1 VHSDLIPIG
10 KTYFDEDDLKAVAQP
25 LKDGWVLQGKFV
37 KEFEDMFSKFT
48 SSGNSIAVSSC
59 STALQ
64 LVLAT
69 YNLKEGDEVIV
80 PSFTWIA
87 TANAVE
93 YTGAKPVFV
102 DIEQGT
108 FNIDVKKLEE
118 KITSNTKGIIAVHL
132 FGLCADMD
140 EIIRIAKENNLF
152 VVEDAACAL
161 GSYYKGKHCGT
172 FGDYGCFSFH
182 PRKSITTGEGGM
194 ITTNDSA
201 KDALCRSLRN
211 HGASNKKDLPFLL
224 TDYDNLGYNFRM
236 TDIQGALGVSQMK
249 KIDFLLSERKRIA
262 GLYDKYLKDIKF
274 LKLPSAGKDYIHS
287 YQSYVCLFAPEEINE
302 NNLDRV
308 FANRNALMQKLDE
321 AGIMTRQGTH
331 SAAHQTYY
339 KKKYSI
345 KEADCINSLI
355 SEKCTIALPL
365 YPGLKEE
372 DVSFVASNLSTFI
385 L

>member
-1 VHSDLIPIG
+1 MRELIPIG
-10 KTYFDEDDLKAVAQP
+10 KTYFDDDDLKAVTQP

-37 KEFEDMFSKFT
+37 KEFEDLFSKFT
-48 SSGNSIAVSSC
+48 DAKSSIAVSSC

-64 LVLAT
+64 LVLSI
-69 YNLKEGDEVIV
+69 YGLKEGDEVIV

-87 TANAVE
+87 TANAIE
-93 YTGAKPVFV
+93 YTGAKPVFI
-102 DIEQGT
+102 DIDLTT
-108 FNIDVKKLEE
+108 FNIDVKKIEE
-118 KITSNTKGIIAVHL
+118 KITSRTKGIIAVHL

-140 EIIRIAKENNLF
+140 AINSLARKHDLF

-194 ITTNDSA
+194 ITTNDSD

-211 HGASNKKDLPFLL
+211 HGTSDKKDLPFLL

-262 GLYDKYLKDIKF
+262 GLYGKYLSETKF
-274 LKLPSAGKDYIHS
+274 LKLPSAGNEYVHS
-287 YQSYVCLFAPEEINE
+287 YQSYVCLFTPEEINVD
-302 NNLDRV
+302 NLSV
-308 FANRNALMQKLDE
+308 MFEQRNAFMQKLDE

-331 SAAHQTYY
+331 SVAHQSYY
-339 KKKYSI
+339 KKKYKLSDT
-345 KEADCINSLI
+345 DCFNSVI
-355 SEKCTIALPL
+355 AEKCTIALPL
-365 YPGLKEE
+365 YPGLPEK
-372 DVSFVASNLSTFI
+372 DISYIASKLSTI
-385 L
+385 PL

>member
-1 VHSDLIPIG
+1 MIPIG
-10 KTYFDEDDLKAVAQP
+10 KTYFDDDDFKAVAQP

-37 KEFEDMFSKFT
+37 NQFEDVFSGFT
-48 SSGNSIAVSSC
+48 EAKNAIAVSSC

-93 YTGAKPVFV
+93 YTGAKPVFI
-102 DIEQGT
+102 DIDLST
-108 FNIDVKKLEE
+108 FNIDVKKLED
-118 KITSNTKGIIAVHL
+118 KITARTKGIIAVHL
-132 FGLCADMD
+132 FGLCADMAA
-140 EIIRIAKENNLF
+140 INAIAKKNNLF

-201 KDALCRSLRN
+201 KDTLCRSLRN
-211 HGASNKKDLPFLL
+211 HGGSDAKQLPFLL
-224 TDYDNLGYNFRM
+224 SDYENLGYNFRM

-249 KIDFLLSERKRIA
+249 KIDFMLSERKRIA
-262 GLYDKYLKDIKF
+262 ELYDKHLKDIKY
-274 LKLPSAGKDYIHS
+274 LKLPSAEKDYIHS

-302 NNLDRV
+302 NN
-308 FANRNALMQKLDE
+308 FEKIFTQRNNTMQYLEDS
-321 AGIMTRQGTH
+321 GIMTRQGTH
-331 SAAHQTYY
+331 SAAHQSYY
-339 KKKYSI
+339 KNKYSLHDF
-345 KEADCINSLI
+345 DCFNSLI
-355 SEKCTIALPL
+355 AEKCTIALPL
-365 YPGLKEE
+365 YPGLSEE
-372 DVSFVASNLSTFI
+372 DVIFIASKMSTI
-385 L
+385 EV